1 MTGSPDHRPDVSA
14 TALTLSA
21 QAVALELRVIELRRE
36 LADVADRMTAVA
48 EALDGLRA
56 SGLLPEQD
64 PGEDH

>member
-1 MTGSPDHRPDVSA
+1 MTRPADRRPDVSA
-14 TALTLSA
+14 AALTLTA

-56 SGLLPEQD
+56 SGLLPGQD
-64 PGEDH
+64 PGEDR